1 MIYIKGQQEG
11 YIYFNDW
18 AALRNEIQGLA
29 PSKIFVL
36 VDENT
41 EKYCLFHLFENTELS
56 MQVIKIES
64 GERHKNLDTC
74 QTIWQSLMNKG
85 ADRQSLLINL
95 GGGVIGDMGGFC
107 AGTYMRGIRFIQ
119 MPTTLL
125 SQVDAS
131 IGGKTGIDFMQ
142 RKNMIGLFG
151 KPEAVFVFTKFLK
164 TLPKIEL
171 RSGFAEMLKH
181 ALIAD
186 KESWDKLTQSEI
198 TKISDWESLV
208 YQSILTK
215 LDITNEDPY
224 ESGKRKILNFG
235 HTIGHA
241 IESYW
246 MTSDKP
252 LLHGEAIAIGM
263 IAESFI
269 AYRMG
274 LIREEILF
282 EIRRAILHIYGH
294 QPRYVKPAGALIS
307 LMRSDKKNHNNTF
320 LLSLPDA
327 IGQCRYDIPI
337 TEDIIAESLI
347 FYGTVLR

>member
-1 MIYIKGQQEG
+1 MKYIKGQQG
-11 YIYFNDW
+11 NIYLNDW
-18 AALRNEIQGLA
+18 SALRKKIQTLA
-29 PSKIFVL
+29 PSRIFVL

-41 EKYCLFHLFENTELS
+41 EKYCLFHLLENTELPV
-56 MQVIKIES
+56 QIIRIES
-64 GERHKNLDTC
+64 GEQHKDLDTC
-74 QTIWQSLMNKG
+74 RVVWQSLMYKG
-85 ADRQSLLINL
+85 ADRRSLLINL
-95 GGGVIGDMGGFC
+95 GGGVIGDLGGFC

-131 IGGKTGIDFMQ
+131 VGGKSGIDFMQ
-142 RKNMIGLFG
+142 RKNMVGLFG
-151 KPEAVFVFTKFLK
+151 NPEAVFVFTRFLK
-164 TLPKIEL
+164 TLPEREI
-171 RSGFAEMLKH
+171 RSGFAEILKH

-186 KESWDKLTQSEI
+186 KTSWDILTQSEI
-198 TKISDWESLV
+198 TGIADWESLV

-241 IESYW
+241 VESYW
-246 MTSDKP
+246 MTGDKP

-263 IAESFI
+263 VAESFI

-274 LIREEILF
+274 FIREEILF
-282 EIRRAILHIYGH
+282 NIRRAILHIYGH
-294 QPRYVKPAGALIS
+294 QPRYVKPTGALIA

-327 IGQCRYDIPI
+327 IGQCRYDIPV